1 MKKLL
6 ILFFVLALSSN
17 AFATQRN
24 YGCGLGSLVFGDGAD
39 TKLLQL
45 VATFL
50 NGICSNQ
57 TTGIT
62 FDIDAFKCTATP
74 SWASNDVFE
83 FVQGNMDTLIRD
95 VAAGSGDSINTLA
108 ALMQVEDVASYG
120 EKLQQN
126 FALIFPDADV
136 QSAHVADTVFMLSSL

>member
-6 ILFFVLALSSN
+6 VLFFVLVLSSN

-24 YGCGLGSLVFGDGAD
+24 YGCGLGALVFGDGAD
-39 TKLLQL
+39 TKLLQVL
-45 VATFL
+45 ATFL
-50 NGICSNQ
+50 NGICTNQ
-57 TTGIT
+57 SIGIT
-62 FDIDAFKCTATP
+62 LDVDALKCTTVA

-95 VAAGSGDSINTLA
+95 VAAGSGASIDTLA
-108 ALMQVEDVASYG
+108 SLMQVEDVAAYG